1 MSKTSPPSWFKVIVI
16 LAILWNLMGIINFYF
31 QITITPDQISKLPEA
46 EESLINSTPFWTY
59 IAFAMGVF
67 GGTIGSIGLLMQK
80 AWSRWLLLL
89 SLIGVFVQ
97 MNYWLFFTNAEEVY
111 GTNTY
116 IMPTVVLLVAYL
128 LFSLCN
134 RGIKKGYI
142 T

>member
-59 IAFAMGVF
+59 IAFTMGVF

-97 MNYWLFFTNAEEVY
+97 MYYWLFFTNALEVY

>member
-1 MSKTSPPSWFKVIVI
+1 MSKTSPPAWFKVIVI

-31 QITITPDQISKLPEA
+31 QITITPDQISKLPEV
-46 EESLINSTPFWTY
+46 EESLINSTSFWTY

-67 GGTIGSIGLLMQK
+67 GGAIGSIGLLMQK

-97 MNYWLFFTNAEEVY
+97 MNYWLFFTNAVEVY

-116 IMPTVVLLVAYL
+116 VMPTVVLLVAYL

>member
-31 QITITPDQISKLPEA
+31 QITITPDQISKLSEA

-59 IAFAMGVF
+59 IAFTMGVF

-97 MNYWLFFTNAEEVY
+97 MNYWLFFTNAVEVY

>member
-16 LAILWNLMGIINFYF
+16 LAILWNLMGIINFCF

-97 MNYWLFFTNAEEVY
+97 MNYWLFFTNAVEVY
-111 GTNTY
+111 GTYTY

>member
-1 MSKTSPPSWFKVIVI
+1 M
-16 LAILWNLMGIINFYF
+16 AIIWNLMGVINFNF

-89 SLIGVFVQ
+89 SLIRVFVQ
-97 MNYWLFFTNAEEVY
+97 MNYWLFFTNAVEVY
-111 GTNTY
+111 GTNRY
-116 IMPTVVLLVAYL
+116 IMPNLVILVAYL
-128 LFSLCN
+128 LFSLYN